1 MPQRDAA
8 ILEAA
13 VVLAEYIE
21 KLCSVNEKGKNNLI
35 IKILAL
41 KTV

>member
-21 KLCSVNEKGKNNLI
+21 KLCSVNKEKNILI
-35 IKILAL
+35 TKILVL
-41 KTV
+41 KMD